1 MVLDNDRV
9 AMARLFERS
18 RTGQDLLI
26 STRSGSAI
34 GIVPDDLRHQS
45 QHLWVRLGLHRP
57 VEPASIAVTSY
68 LRGEGVSLVSLALA
82 VAASERGRTL
92 LVDANLPR
100 PSLLVGDG
108 ESEGQGVSSGHRG
121 LRGIIDD
128 GLAIEDAI
136 VATDHAE
143 LSVLPVGA
151 GSAAGPSIEFNPTLA
166 EQLFGAL
173 SLHYDTVIVD
183 SPSLQEP
190 AAAIAVAAAC
200 DACLAVVHHRV
211 TDIEQ
216 VRSAADQLVD
226 TEFLGVVLN
235 ATRLRTPRWLRRRL
249 GARS

>member
-1 MVLDNDRV
+1 MLHDDRV
-9 AMARLFERS
+9 AMVRLFERS

-26 STRSGSAI
+26 STRSGSVV
-34 GIVPDDLRHQS
+34 GIVPDEMRHQS

-57 VEPASIAVTSY
+57 VEPASIAVTSF

-92 LVDANLPR
+92 LVDANMAR
-100 PSLLVGDG
+100 PTLLVGEGDG
-108 ESEGQGVSSGHRG
+108 ATSGHRG
-121 LRGIIDD
+121 VRGIIEN
-128 GLAIEDAI
+128 GLAIED
-136 VATDHAE
+136 VVLATDHAE
-143 LSVLPVGA
+143 LSVLPIGGDPA
-151 GSAAGPSIEFNPTLA
+151 GDPSIEFDPALA
-166 EQLFGAL
+166 QQLFGAL

-190 AAAIAVAAAC
+190 AAAVAVAAAC

-216 VRSAADQLVD
+216 VQSAADQLVD